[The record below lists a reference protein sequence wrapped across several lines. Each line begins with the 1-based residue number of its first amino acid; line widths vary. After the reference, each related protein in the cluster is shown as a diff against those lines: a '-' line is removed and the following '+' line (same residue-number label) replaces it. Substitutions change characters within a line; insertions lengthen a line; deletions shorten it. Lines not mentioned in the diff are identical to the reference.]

1 MYDEGEMRTI
11 EERIPTLEGRT
22 MFRWPRFLLESVLAI
37 GSSLAVTGLIGFF
50 HLYPTI
56 PNISL
61 VYLLVILVLAS
72 TLGRYAAVLAS
83 VTAFL
88 AFDYF
93 LVPPFYTFVIA
104 RWEEWIALF
113 VFLVTALLTSQLSAV
128 MRQRT
133 DQAQQQV
140 RETSILYEL
149 LRYAN
154 THERSEEL
162 LRVVA
167 YTTVRVFASWGVRAC
182 ALLFLDEHETLTTMA
197 DASSS
202 NEPLTFSTDERMLAS
217 TTMIEGRIKEKRSA
231 PPPDSQ
237 DAEHNI
243 HYYATMKPVIIVR
256 FIPLQTESH
265 TFGVLC
271 LRLEHPVPWFVDV
284 SRMEHERARPE
295 SRAAFFWTYLEQ
307 VTSLIERAFLRSG
320 AVLRNE

>member
-1 MYDEGEMRTI
+1 MNDEGEMHTI
-11 EERIPTLEGRT
+11 EERFPPLEGRT

-37 GSSLAVTGLIGFF
+37 GGSLAVTGLIGFF

-61 VYLLVILVLAS
+61 VYLLLILVLAS
-72 TLGRYAAVLAS
+72 TFGRYAAVLAS

-113 VFLVTALLTSQLSAV
+113 VFLVTALLTSQLSAL

-140 RETSILYEL
+140 RETRILYEL

-167 YTTVRVFASWGVRAC
+167 YTTLRVFTSWGVKAC

-197 DASSS
+197 DVSSS
-202 NEPLTFSTDERMLAS
+202 NEPLTFSSDERLLAVAS
-217 TTMIEGRIKEKRSA
+217 MTEGRIKEKRSG

-243 HYYATMKPVIIVR
+243 HYYATMKPVTIVR
-256 FIPLQTESH
+256 FIPLQTGRD
-265 TFGVLC
+265 TFGLLC
-271 LRLEHPVPWFVDV
+271 LRMEHPVPWFADV
-284 SRMEHERARPE
+284 SRMEKDRARSE

-307 VTSLIERAFLRSG
+307 VTSLIERAFLRSA
-320 AVLRNE
+320 AVLRSE